1 MGFQFPRLLFVHFGA
16 EGDDSRIIIALDRF
30 FVALEELHDRQV
42 AVEDAFQ
49 DRMAR
54 DELRFLRQVMD
65 ARLGIAPD
73 VAAVR
78 VGQAGNDFQECRL
91 PGTVEADE
99 AQFLT
104 AVDGKGHVVE
114 EDPQAVRF
122 LYMFYCQYI
131 HYMLFT
137 FSVDLSLPYHTS
149 HQTSNIKP

>member
-16 EGDDSRIIIALDRF
+16 ERDDGCIIIALDGF
-30 FVALEELHDRQV
+30 FVTLEELHDRQV
-42 AVEDAFQ
+42 TVEDAFQ

-65 ARLGIAPD
+65 ARLGIAPNR
-73 VAAVR
+73 AAVGI
-78 VGQAGNDFQECRL
+78 GQAGNDFQECRL
-91 PGTVEADE
+91 PGTVESDE

-104 AVDGKGHVVE
+104 AVDGEGHVVE

-122 LYMFYCQYI
+122 LYLFYCQYI

>member
-1 MGFQFPRLLFVHFGA
+1 ML
-16 EGDDSRIIIALDRF
+16 
-30 FVALEELHDRQV
+30 
-42 AVEDAFQ
+42 
-49 DRMAR
+49 
-54 DELRFLRQVMD
+54 
-65 ARLGIAPD
+65 
-73 VAAVR
+73 AAVR